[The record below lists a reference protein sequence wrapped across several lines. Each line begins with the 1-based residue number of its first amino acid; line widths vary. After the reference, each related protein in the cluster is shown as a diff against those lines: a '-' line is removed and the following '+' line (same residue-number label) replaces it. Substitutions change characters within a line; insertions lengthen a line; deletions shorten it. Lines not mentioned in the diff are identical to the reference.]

1 MHIGKYDNI
10 MINKNHIL
18 LKNIYKKWVSINGL
32 KIVLIYK
39 LHMAYGNMKGIKIK
53 VLLQKEIK

>member
-10 MINKNHIL
+10 MIYKNHIL
-18 LKNIYKKWVSINGL
+18 LKNFYKKWVLINGL

-53 VLLQKEIK
+53 VL